1 MSFVE
6 RYLELKDKK
15 SEIDAEAKRLET
27 EMKTAYCKVVEAMG
41 VNCKAH
47 LQVLQN
53 PILFLIIRFTGQELI
68 RKIWSG

>member
-1 MSFVE
+1 MCI
-6 RYLELKDKK
+6 RDR

-47 LQVLQN
+47 LQGTAAVSYTHLTQIPEREVRN
-53 PILFLIIRFTGQELI
+53 PGEDNPP
-68 RKIWSG
+68 